1 MSFTDDFIPNVNII
15 FLILDWKSVIQVGA
29 IDCAQ
34 DVNMPT
40 CREYEVS
47 FQFFKSQDVKLY
59 FLHHYED
66 LYLNLLCL
74 VLEVCL

>member
-1 MSFTDDFIPNVNII
+1 
-15 FLILDWKSVIQVGA
+15 VITVGA

-47 FQFFKSQDVKLY
+47 NKRTAHAQQKVIRKLLY
-59 FLHHYED
+59 RNIIKNSDFLEKFY
-66 LYLNLLCL
+66 Y
-74 VLEVCL
+74 